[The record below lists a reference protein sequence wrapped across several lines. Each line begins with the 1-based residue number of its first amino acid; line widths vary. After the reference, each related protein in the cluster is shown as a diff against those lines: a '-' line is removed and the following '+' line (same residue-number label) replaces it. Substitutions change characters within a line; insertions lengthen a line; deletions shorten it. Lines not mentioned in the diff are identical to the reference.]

1 MAVKAIAMIASF
13 DCETNGDL
21 NLYLDINNKGNV
33 SHAVHYGPVDPTTT
47 DLTMDADLKNFVKQ
61 YTIDTWSESYGML
74 DTVRILFKL
83 NSLV

>member
-1 MAVKAIAMIASF
+1 MAVKACAMIASF
-13 DCETNGDL
+13 DCETNGDI

-33 SHAVHYGPVDPTTT
+33 SHAVHYGPADPSTT
-47 DLTMDADLKNFVKQ
+47 DLALDSDLKAFVKQ
-61 YTIDTWSESYGML
+61 YCIDTWSETFGMF